1 MVESNKIGS
10 LTKIWPSTSIKKD
23 NGNKSTKNHKKKE
36 EQQQEST
43 ENSDKDPGDAII
55 DEYV

>member
-23 NGNKSTKNHKKKE
+23 NGNKNTKIHKKKE
-36 EQQQEST
+36 EQQ
-43 ENSDKDPGDAII
+43 
-55 DEYV
+55 